1 MRLEFINEFQID
13 QSTSEKLNALL
24 QKCFPEVDYEQRDYF
39 KQLPHYRI
47 LLWQEQQIIGQLGI
61 DFRVMRLNENAV
73 NVFGLIDLCVDPE
86 FRAKGLAKALL
97 AEFERIARTGSYKVD
112 FLFLVSDSP
121 EFYEK
126 LGYKRSKLTSTW
138 LKMDRHSSYGLG
150 KEQIQDVSF
159 LVKSISNKIWED
171 GDLDMLGYMY

>member
-1 MRLEFINEFQID
+1 MR
-13 QSTSEKLNALL
+13 
-24 QKCFPEVDYEQRDYF
+24 
-39 KQLPHYRI
+39 
-47 LLWQEQQIIGQLGI
+47 
-61 DFRVMRLNENAV
+61 
-73 NVFGLIDLCVDPE
+73 
-86 FRAKGLAKALL
+86 
-97 AEFERIARTGSYKVD
+97 
-112 FLFLVSDSP
+112 
-121 EFYEK
+121 K